1 MVQDKSLLADGTPLR
16 SKRLVHQRDPPNHSS
31 HAVIFEGT
39 YKIPLP
45 DHDADD
51 GPITPESVEVPTS
64 LLRKRPRL
72 RSDGQRTELS
82 TKGDFE
88 DEDAWTTTFKRK
100 SRTTS
105 TFQGRSANR
114 DVSPAIFPLVLL
126 PEARTSCSSV
136 TQQIRDF
143 FSSPVPALFC
153 GTGDNGWELGGILME
168 YHLRKLVD
176 ADIGGDLRHAA
187 GWGRMPTQLSR
198 WVSYAERRVLDE
210 ERGTIERARKRVK
223 LQKGDTINPRTGM
236 RLPKRGPGGKFLPA
250 SAAEHKRHRL
260 GKKKRPISKAHKS
273 SQQWTRLAGALARK
287 AEAIWDGPEEMK
299 ALYQKKRYLKAGL
312 YSSVY
317 KSDNLSK
324 LRPRAYQTRFSF
336 PLPVN
341 HGTTLLQEEF
351 DFELPYDIVTH
362 VALLGGPTALKAQ
375 ATKKSPSP
383 FYRIQKNIFVDRKPH
398 KTKEVPVCQ
407 CEVPFNSDPACR
419 DNCLNRCMFIECSP
433 KHCPANE
440 RCSNQRFQ
448 KRESIKELE
457 VVWTAVRGHGL
468 RTKVNIPR
476 GSMVIEYRGEIIS
489 QDTCIERM
497 ETIYKDVENYYFLNY
512 ARGEVIDACRKGT
525 EARLVDGEYCVG
537 LFSSEDIFAGSELTY
552 DYRFEA
558 FGPMQQCL
566 CGAKSC
572 RGFIGLNKKVEAKQD
587 PAKSKKTGKQG
598 KSKAKSSK
606 VKRIKV
612 KSYEREFWLRKHQRE
627 KLASQYKDVL
637 KNRGF
642 YADTGLFLVR
652 NMGSVVAKELGERH
666 VSAPGGSTPSTTR
679 NRRAGSGDDDV
690 VDAIPKLSPDI
701 VRRRRRGLD
710 AVIEDLW
717 LVRKALFPGD
727 TMGNNIA
734 DGGALEDVEL
744 EPWSDNDDMSLS
756 YVEADDSAAS
766 SDEGDH
772 DEFDESSTE
781 SDSAADSEGT
791 PGRHPALQSKKELT
805 TIRKSST
812 PQSVIRPAA
821 VRVHDVEDDSGNLP
835 SELPGKR
842 RSLRGRGQRA
852 MMHLD
857 GVDTEHHS
865 SSTRSGAVLGEDSE
879 GEGSD
884 DEMLPA
890 HRSPRFI
897 SPTAKRSSGRKTP
910 LQRSFLT
917 PDRQKLSHTERQLS
931 RSAARESGSGQSPR
945 GYLSTDVS
953 PILQPGIKKSGILGG
968 TTAPMQSRRST
979 DDTIMGKVPLSKQ
992 RAARALRRSIV
1003 AHARQEAV
1011 AEDRNES
1018 LSRRDTSPEG
1028 NVDSNA
1034 GLENSSGT
1042 KVDGFISTLR
1052 SPGRPGIRNHRR
1064 SDLSAD
1070 GDGQSETKRADTVA
1084 SSHRWSASSHGIDR
1098 QLQAGARKSVR
1109 RSLTAEAMKGGILP
1123 VQDDHGS
1130 LGISNTTQKEGDAS
1144 SSSPVATQEVDAVA
1158 ALLSLSAS
1166 AMDMDD
1172 DQTTAIPEATQVAKD
1187 QDIGLELRASL
1198 IRGEHASP
1206 TGKPLVP
1213 QSAIRTYKGK
1223 TGKQRLSM
1231 DIISVDE
1238 SHGHLVNKENK
1249 VDGAEHNTG
1258 QRQSLRR
1265 LCK

>member
-1 MVQDKSLLADGTPLR
+1 
-16 SKRLVHQRDPPNHSS
+16 
-31 HAVIFEGT
+31 
-39 YKIPLP
+39 
-45 DHDADD
+45 
-51 GPITPESVEVPTS
+51 
-64 LLRKRPRL
+64 
-72 RSDGQRTELS
+72 
-82 TKGDFE
+82 
-88 DEDAWTTTFKRK
+88 
-100 SRTTS
+100 
-105 TFQGRSANR
+105 
-114 DVSPAIFPLVLL
+114 
-126 PEARTSCSSV
+126 
-136 TQQIRDF
+136 
-143 FSSPVPALFC
+143 
-153 GTGDNGWELGGILME
+153 
-168 YHLRKLVD
+168 
-176 ADIGGDLRHAA
+176 
-187 GWGRMPTQLSR
+187 
-198 WVSYAERRVLDE
+198 
-210 ERGTIERARKRVK
+210 
-223 LQKGDTINPRTGM
+223 
-236 RLPKRGPGGKFLPA
+236 
-250 SAAEHKRHRL
+250 
-260 GKKKRPISKAHKS
+260 
-273 SQQWTRLAGALARK
+273 
-287 AEAIWDGPEEMK
+287 MK

-317 KSDNLSK
+317 KSDALSK
-324 LRPRAYQTRFSF
+324 LRPRAYQARFSF
-336 PLPVN
+336 PLPMN
-341 HGTTLLQEEF
+341 HGATLLQEEL

-398 KTKEVPVCQ
+398 KGKEVPVCQ
-407 CEVPFNSDPACR
+407 CEIPSNNDPACR

-525 EARLVDGEYCVG
+525 EARFVNHSCEPNCHIEKWLVDGEYCVG

-598 KSKAKSSK
+598 KSKAKSTK

-642 YADTGLFLVR
+642 YADAGLFLVR
-652 NMGSVVAKELGERH
+652 NMRSVVAKELGERH
-666 VSAPGGSTPSTTR
+666 LSAASGSTSSTTR

-727 TMGNNIA
+727 RIGDNIG
-734 DGGALEDVEL
+734 DRGTLEDVEL

-756 YVEADDSAAS
+756 YVETGDSAAS
-766 SDEGDH
+766 SEQSDN

-781 SDSAADSEGT
+781 SDSDGDAEGT
-791 PGRHPALQSKKELT
+791 PERHPALQSETELT
-805 TIRKSST
+805 PGKSSAL
-812 PQSVIRPAA
+812 QSVKRSAA
-821 VRVHDVEDDSGNLP
+821 VRVHDIKNDSGNLP

-842 RSLRGRGQRA
+842 RSLRGRGHR
-852 MMHLD
+852 D
-857 GVDTEHHS
+857 GVDTENHFPS
-865 SSTRSGAVLGEDSE
+865 SRSGAVLGEDSE

-884 DEMLPA
+884 DEMLPTR
-890 HRSPRFI
+890 RSPRFI
-897 SPTAKRSSGRKTP
+897 SSTAKRSPGRKTQLP
-910 LQRSFLT
+910 RSLVT
-917 PDRQKLSHTERQLS
+917 PDRQALSHAEQQLS
-931 RSAARESGSGQSPR
+931 RSAARQSGSRQRPR

-953 PILQPGIKKSGILGG
+953 PSLQRGIKKSDILGDA
-968 TTAPMQSRRST
+968 TPSTESPMSR
-979 DDTIMGKVPLSKQ
+979 DDTIMGKEPLSKQ

-1003 AHARQEAV
+1003 AQARQETV
-1011 AEDRNES
+1011 AEDRSES
-1018 LSRRDTSPEG
+1018 LSGCETSPEG

-1034 GLENSSGT
+1034 GLLNSSGT
-1042 KVDGFISTLR
+1042 KADGFLSTLR
-1052 SPGRPGIRNHRR
+1052 SSRRPGIRNHRR
-1064 SDLSAD
+1064 SDLSAG
-1070 GDGQSETKRADTVA
+1070 GDGESTTKSTDSVV
-1084 SSHRWSASSHGIDR
+1084 SSHTWSAGSDGVDR
-1098 QLQAGARKSVR
+1098 QLQAGTRKSVR
-1109 RSLTAEAMKGGILP
+1109 RSLKSEAIKAGTLP
-1123 VQDDHGS
+1123 VQDDHRC
-1130 LGISNTTQKEGDAS
+1130 LEINNTTQKEGDPTP
-1144 SSSPVATQEVDAVA
+1144 SSPVATQEVDAVA

-1172 DQTTAIPEATQVAKD
+1172 DQTTIIPEVAQVAKV
-1187 QDIGLELRASL
+1187 QDIGQESRAPL
-1198 IRGEHASP
+1198 MRGEHASL

-1213 QSAIRTYKGK
+1213 QSKKETIRTYKGK
-1223 TGKQRLSM
+1223 AGKQRLSM
-1231 DIISVDE
+1231 DIVSVDE

-1249 VDGAEHNTG
+1249 LDGAEHNTG
-1258 QRQSLRR
+1258 RRQSLRR